1 MCGCTSIVASCTGEA
16 AENYSFSWLILVVI
30 RNTDWPKQAFSF
42 GAFYFA
48 YYSFVGVFPAYVSLY
63 LAFREISPFEIGMLM
78 AVMQGTRII
87 GPILWGGLADL
98 TGRRDRML
106 QLTAAAALVTF
117 IGFFFPGTFW
127 YFIVFMFGV
136 NIFTSAQGPLS
147 DTLIL
152 GEMRNNMSRYGQLR
166 LWGSIGYIVMTA
178 AAGYVFEKASI
189 ACMPW
194 LGATVLGI
202 TLIISLR
209 IYQTSHVEPVQ
220 RKTSIWQVLFRKE
233 VMAFMVSSFFM
244 QAAHASLY
252 SFYSLYLADF
262 GYSSFTIGV
271 MWASGAVAEILFFIF
286 HDSIIKY
293 IGVKWLLLGSLLI
306 AIVRFLMIGFGAI
319 AFLILV
325 VAQILHAA
333 TFGAHHVSSI
343 FMVRKWFP
351 EALQAR
357 GQAIYISASWGI
369 GGTLGAFILSFVWA
383 KMSHETIYW
392 CAAFMALVGLIVAWL
407 ACHWDKQIA

>member
-1 MCGCTSIVASCTGEA
+1 MA
-16 AENYSFSWLILVVI
+16 
-30 RNTDWPKQAFSF
+30 RKKDWPEQAFGF

-48 YYSFVGVFPAYVSLY
+48 YYSFVGVFPAYVTLY
-63 LAFREISPFEIGMLM
+63 LSFREIGPFEIGMLM

-87 GPILWGGLADL
+87 GPTLWGWLADL

-106 QLTAAAALVTF
+106 QLTAAAALVVF

-127 YFIVFMFGV
+127 YFIIFMFAV

-152 GEMRNNMSRYGQLR
+152 GEMRSDMSRYGQLR

-178 AAGYVFEKASI
+178 IAGYIFEKAGI

-194 LGATVLGI
+194 LGAAILGI

-209 IYQTSHVEPVQ
+209 LHQTPSVEPVQ
-220 RKTSIWQVLFRKE
+220 EKASIWQVLFKKE
-233 VMAFMVSSFFM
+233 IVAFLVSAFFM

-252 SFYSLYLADF
+252 SFYSLYLADL
-262 GYSSFTIGV
+262 GYGSITIGL
-271 MWASGAVAEILFFIF
+271 MWASGAAAEIIFFIF
-286 HDSIIKY
+286 HDPIIKRV
-293 IGVKWLLLGSLLI
+293 GVKWLLLGSLLI
-306 AIVRFLMIGFGAI
+306 AVVRFLMIGFGAI
-319 AFLILV
+319 AFLILA

-333 TFGAHHVSSI
+333 TFGAHHVASI

-351 EALQAR
+351 GALQAR

-369 GGTLGAFILSFVWA
+369 GGTLGAFLLSFVWA
-383 KMSHETIYW
+383 GMPHEAIYW
-392 CAAFMALVGLIVAWL
+392 CAAAAALVGFIAAWL
-407 ACHWDKQIA
+407 ACRWDKQVA